1 MGCRRGGFI
10 QLYCDRC
17 WGRVMAA
24 SCSDGGAAACSD
36 SDDHIR
42 QVAGTVALKKVEAES
57 NLYTLRRPDYSAE
70 EWRFLYLTTS
80 TDLYLNSIRLVG
92 FCGAGGINWAIVTRM
107 KESDNPPRESFH
119 GVFPKECLPILHYMR
134 PQFRFLI
141 YFGRNNTRVNML
153 DELDRFF
160 FDMEK
165 VVSGD
170 ASVWGAPVVIDG
182 VHILPEVECVVPTW
196 LRQEFFARTSDL
208 ALPAGQHYVYPGV
221 RSPLLLPTD
230 YIRKYFSIYVYSL
243 LYSFGSVVVLRLC
256 Y

>member
-1 MGCRRGGFI
+1 
-10 QLYCDRC
+10 
-17 WGRVMAA
+17 MAA
-24 SCSDGGAAACSD
+24 SCSDGGAAVCSD
-36 SDDHIR
+36 SDEHIR
-42 QVAGTVALKKVEAES
+42 HVSGTVALKKVAAEG
-57 NLYTLRRPDYSAE
+57 NLYTFRRPDYSAE

-80 TDLYLNSIRLVG
+80 TDLYIDSIRLVG
-92 FCGAGGINWAIVTRM
+92 FCGAGDINWAIVTRM

-119 GVFPKECLPILHYMR
+119 GIFPKECLPMLHYMR

-141 YFGRNNTRVNML
+141 YFGQNNGRVNMA

-160 FDMEK
+160 YDMEK
-165 VVSGD
+165 VASGD